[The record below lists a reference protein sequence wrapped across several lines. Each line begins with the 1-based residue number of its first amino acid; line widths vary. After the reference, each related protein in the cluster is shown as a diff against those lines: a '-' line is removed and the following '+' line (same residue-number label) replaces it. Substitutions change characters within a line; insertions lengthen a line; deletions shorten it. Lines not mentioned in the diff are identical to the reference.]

1 MFRPSIQW
9 KTSLFNKRLISN
21 VRVRFAPSP
30 TGYMHLGGLRM
41 ALINYLYAKK
51 YNGNFILRIED
62 TDRKRLVSGSIEN
75 IINCLDLFS
84 LSPDESLL
92 FYYYF
97 H

>member
-51 YNGNFILRIED
+51 YNGDFILRIED

-84 LSPDESLL
+84 LSPDESIL
-92 FYYYF
+92 FYCCF
-97 H
+97 Q

>member
-1 MFRPSIQW
+1 MSQKAR
-9 KTSLFNKRLISN
+9 T
-21 VRVRFAPSP
+21 RFAPSP

-51 YNGNFILRIED
+51 NNGDFILRIED

-75 IINCLDLFS
+75 IINCLNLFS

-92 FYYYF
+92 FCCYF
-97 H
+97 Q

>member
-92 FYYYF
+92 FYYYSQ
-97 H
+97 